1 MLTSKKSSPF
11 IFQASFVRTTQY
23 NEAMASKGM
32 KSHLSPNTR
41 ALVKSAAAAA
51 ALHCGSATLSLGS
64 VGGNHHFAK
73 LFIFETA

>member
-51 ALHCGSATLSLGS
+51 LHCGSATLSLGS

-73 LFIFETA
+73 LLIFETA